1 MEVLTN
7 FTINNSRD
15 IYNALERLDQAF
27 YVAPQPKYAE
37 NHVFDED
44 QSVRWNREEVVRRNA
59 ERAEIYKHARELKAQ
74 SCANFEEAVINYIMQ
89 DLSYSYS
96 FSRVEAIALLR
107 AVRFHHE
114 SEWWNWL
121 DDMAET
127 VIDLY
132 AAKEGVDLKSET

>member
-1 MEVLTN
+1 MEVITN
-7 FTINNSRD
+7 FTITSSRD
-15 IYNALERLDQAF
+15 IYNALEKLDRAF
-27 YVAPQPKYAE
+27 YVPPQPKYAE
-37 NHVFDED
+37 DHVFDED
-44 QSVRWNREEVVRRNA
+44 KSVRWNREEVVRRNT
-59 ERAEIYKHARELKAQ
+59 ERAEAHKRARELKNQ
-74 SCANFEEAVINYIMQ
+74 SCNNFEEAVINYIMQ

-96 FSRVEAIALLR
+96 FSRTEAIALLR